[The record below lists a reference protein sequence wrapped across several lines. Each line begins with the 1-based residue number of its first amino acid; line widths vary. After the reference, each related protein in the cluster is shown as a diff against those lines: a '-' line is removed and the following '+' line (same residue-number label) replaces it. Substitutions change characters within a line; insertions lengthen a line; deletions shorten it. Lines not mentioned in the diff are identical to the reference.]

1 MFKKNDGKGIN
12 AVQNKFTA
20 LLKTALRNR
29 RIDYILQQKRYY
41 NEISLDEYI
50 IADKTDDFI
59 QTIIDLDVVKIA
71 LKTLNERERKI
82 VLAHILEDKNFA
94 DIGLEFGL
102 TYKGTTTVFY
112 RAMTK
117 LREILRRYH
126 DEF

>member
-1 MFKKNDGKGIN
+1 MFKRNNGKGIN

-50 IADKTDDFI
+50 IAEKTDDFI

-71 LKTLNERERKI
+71 LKTLNEREKKI

-102 TYKGTTTVFY
+102 TYKGTATVFY

>member
-1 MFKKNDGKGIN
+1 MFKRNNGKGIN

-59 QTIIDLDVVKIA
+59 QTIIDLDVVKNA

-102 TYKGTTTVFY
+102 TYKGTATVFY

>member
-102 TYKGTTTVFY
+102 TYKGTATVFY

>member
-1 MFKKNDGKGIN
+1 MFKRNDGKGIN
-12 AVQNKFTA
+12 AIQNKFTA

-102 TYKGTTTVFY
+102 TYKGTATVFY

>member
-1 MFKKNDGKGIN
+1 MFKRNDGKGIN

-29 RIDYILQQKRYY
+29 RIDYILQQKKYD
-41 NEISLDEYI
+41 NELPLDEYM
-50 IADKTDDFI
+50 IASETNDFI
-59 QTIIDLDVVKIA
+59 QAIVDFDVIKSA
-71 LKTLNERERKI
+71 LKTLNEREKKI

-102 TYKGTTTVFY
+102 TYKGAATVFY
-112 RAMTK
+112 RAMAK
-117 LREILRRYH
+117 LREVLGRYN

>member
-1 MFKKNDGKGIN
+1 MFKRNNGKGIN

-102 TYKGTTTVFY
+102 TYKGTATVFY

>member
-1 MFKKNDGKGIN
+1 MFKKNNGKGIN

-20 LLKTALRNR
+20 LLKTALHNR

-102 TYKGTTTVFY
+102 TYKGTATVFY

>member
-1 MFKKNDGKGIN
+1 MFKRNNGKGIN

-59 QTIIDLDVVKIA
+59 QTIIDLDVVKNA

-102 TYKGTTTVFY
+102 TYNGTATVFY
-112 RAMTK
+112 RAMAK
-117 LREILRRYH
+117 LREVLGRYN

>member
-1 MFKKNDGKGIN
+1 MFKRNNGKGIN

-50 IADKTDDFI
+50 IADKPDDFI

-102 TYKGTTTVFY
+102 TYKGTATVFY
-112 RAMTK
+112 RAMAK
-117 LREILRRYH
+117 LREVFGRYN